1 MEEVWAEFARCESAA
16 AELRGSSLASGA
28 PSDDLLARDGL
39 VTSAPRMHCDDC
51 CHERQRETSEALTCI
66 DCGLVLEDT
75 RLGGGGWEEAWVAP
89 ALSSKEK
96 SWRAAMKRVLFRL
109 GHPLDLYQAIQRPSG
124 LDLAGRKLDA
134 AAAYCVYL
142 HCNGLLSEEHARGAG
157 EASSSEWRGIAALLG
172 PLRNHGLEEEDS
184 FLLREGNRRGL
195 PLRLVQAAAT
205 AMRRPE
211 LECCEPRAVLIAATA
226 ASLGPDVAAVL
237 FGIPEQEASK
247 LGRKHNIEAPCLD
260 RQARA
265 LEERCRSCDLLERD
279 EALLVHMKRCS
290 SCRLWAQQLDLTF
303 LTLL

>member
-1 MEEVWAEFARCESAA
+1 MQ
-16 AELRGSSLASGA
+16 
-28 PSDDLLARDGL
+28 
-39 VTSAPRMHCDDC
+39 CDVC
-51 CHERQRETSEALTCI
+51 SHERQRETTDALTCI

-75 RLGGGGWEEAWVAP
+75 RLGGGGAGGWEEAWVAP

-109 GHPLDLYQAIQRPSG
+109 GHDSGLYQAIQRPAG
-124 LDLAGRKLDA
+124 LELAGKKLAA

-142 HCNGLLSEEHARGAG
+142 HFNGLLSEEHARAAG

-172 PLRNHGLEEEDS
+172 PLRSHGFEEEDS

-211 LECCEPRAVLIAATA
+211 LECCDPKAVLIAATA
-226 ASLGPDVAAVL
+226 SSLGPDIAAVL
-237 FGIPEQEASK
+237 FGIPEQEALK
-247 LGRKHNIEAPCLD
+247 LGRKHDVEVPHFD
-260 RQARA
+260 RAVRA
-265 LEERCRSCDLLERD
+265 LEERCELLERD
-279 EALLVHMKRCS
+279 EALLTHVKRCS
-290 SCRLWAQQLDLTF
+290 SCRLWAQKLDLAF